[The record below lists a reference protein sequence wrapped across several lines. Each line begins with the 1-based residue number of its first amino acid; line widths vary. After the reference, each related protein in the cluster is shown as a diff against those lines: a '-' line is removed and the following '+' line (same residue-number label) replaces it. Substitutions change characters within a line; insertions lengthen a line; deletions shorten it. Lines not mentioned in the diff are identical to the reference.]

1 MDDQGLS
8 NHEMKVESR
17 NETWKQSKVFAHA
30 ICVFVTWM
38 IIFSHMDEIGSTLW
52 AIYFCAVLPI
62 MRMTISINTCL
73 IKIIIGVIIRAIIGW
88 FTCTISLTIARI
100 PEIVLVLS
108 VREMNGFVNRVIKWI
123 NEGASI
129 WREINKYPPNTRHL
143 RPVGTRVGF
152 YGERIT
158 FGGKSSLPRNK
169 QLCDRHYLG
178 FYALKVLS
186 MFHDLA
192 LLHATCIDIG
202 WPIMYLGATGLL
214 YLLVGSY
221 AQVKSLVQRS
231 MSIISYPFTVMN
243 NFFHGCDLNF
253 EGDCSSSCDS
263 KFGGDHGSND
273 RRHQSPP
280 GCDSVPEGD
289 CSRSCDSVP
298 EGDHG
303 KTTSRKCSVHL
314 TLDGTSIFNQWITA
328 VSVDDVRK
336 QIHDRF
342 ARALKRRELKFAPTR
357 FLLSGKTRGRMRF
370 LTPDEEIYDGM
381 RIIIS
386 PVGRGGMKR
395 KEGLKLPETPS
406 PDKVPPP
413 NFSLIPR
420 PGTSFAQRTTVASD
434 SESQTRNVRFTNVT
448 ELESQLKSAQDRAE
462 SEANR
467 ASLIERQ
474 LDEMNEKVKRLTEE
488 NEDREKTPTKRAL
501 EFGLSPKNGDTNEEV
516 TAKVFL
522 GHNPPPLDSLGD
534 VSDKQLTER
543 IEAVT
548 DWLESLRAWIQD
560 TVSHGDI
567 LYEALKDAAEEYYQR
582 WLNLTADPFR
592 LSEIN
597 LESILDG
604 SDTLDLQY
612 YDEFLLRSFGK
623 ISKALPK
630 RLSSE
635 LKKDIAANKLTA
647 FQKVASILAIVLTSF
662 SVTNLKEH
670 TALFGALHQP
680 SQWLYGTHIKDGPT
694 GYVSLVSYIQALE
707 FAKRLP
713 RVSQLDIGR
722 LTTGVTTLVT
732 EMMSLLDGLQ
742 RDELSARAR
751 QNGLFVYG
759 CKLDSL
765 IAIIKM
771 CRDVARVSASF
782 KKNFKERSDKKD
794 KDKKER
800 EKREE
805 TNKRKRGN
813 LAKATPEQSPS
824 EHPVNTDQPTPSTA
838 HQAKAKGKGQKGAK
852 GTKGSGKNDEQKQTE
867 QGTTGNGKAQG
878 ESNQDTQKPSPK
890 LCSVC
895 GKTLAEHPDKKWC
908 VPLCY
913 ECKKPLDA
921 HPNRRWCPRTKN
933 GQSPSAPAGSP
944 TPP

>member
-1 MDDQGLS
+1 
-8 NHEMKVESR
+8 
-17 NETWKQSKVFAHA
+17 
-30 ICVFVTWM
+30 
-38 IIFSHMDEIGSTLW
+38 
-52 AIYFCAVLPI
+52 
-62 MRMTISINTCL
+62 
-73 IKIIIGVIIRAIIGW
+73 
-88 FTCTISLTIARI
+88 
-100 PEIVLVLS
+100 
-108 VREMNGFVNRVIKWI
+108 
-123 NEGASI
+123 
-129 WREINKYPPNTRHL
+129 
-143 RPVGTRVGF
+143 
-152 YGERIT
+152 
-158 FGGKSSLPRNK
+158 
-169 QLCDRHYLG
+169 
-178 FYALKVLS
+178 
-186 MFHDLA
+186 
-192 LLHATCIDIG
+192 
-202 WPIMYLGATGLL
+202 
-214 YLLVGSY
+214 
-221 AQVKSLVQRS
+221 
-231 MSIISYPFTVMN
+231 
-243 NFFHGCDLNF
+243 
-253 EGDCSSSCDS
+253 
-263 KFGGDHGSND
+263 
-273 RRHQSPP
+273 
-280 GCDSVPEGD
+280 
-289 CSRSCDSVP
+289 
-298 EGDHG
+298 
-303 KTTSRKCSVHL
+303 
-314 TLDGTSIFNQWITA
+314 
-328 VSVDDVRK
+328 
-336 QIHDRF
+336 
-342 ARALKRRELKFAPTR
+342 
-357 FLLSGKTRGRMRF
+357 
-370 LTPDEEIYDGM
+370 
-381 RIIIS
+381 
-386 PVGRGGMKR
+386 
-395 KEGLKLPETPS
+395 
-406 PDKVPPP
+406 
-413 NFSLIPR
+413 
-420 PGTSFAQRTTVASD
+420 
-434 SESQTRNVRFTNVT
+434 
-448 ELESQLKSAQDRAE
+448 
-462 SEANR
+462 
-467 ASLIERQ
+467 
-474 LDEMNEKVKRLTEE
+474 
-488 NEDREKTPTKRAL
+488 
-501 EFGLSPKNGDTNEEV
+501 
-516 TAKVFL
+516 VFL

-567 LYEALKDAAEEYYQR
+567 LFEALKDAAEEYYQR

-647 FQKVASILAIVLTSF
+647 FQKVASILAIVLTNF

-852 GTKGSGKNDEQKQTE
+852 RTKGSGKNDEQKQTE
-867 QGTTGNGKAQG
+867 QGTTGKGQAQG
-878 ESNQDTQKPSPK
+878 ESNQDTRKPSPK